1 MRLIRLMGVALCAVI
16 LTAAA
21 TTARAA
27 DPVKIR
33 IGWIAAP
40 ANLAPI
46 LFAKP
51 GIAQNLGKTYELEP
65 IRFNGSPAPPVA
77 RVNPGRPR
85 IESEMRSRRVW
96 PQAQIRPSPGNRQTW
111 PSAVR
116 SRFL

>member
-1 MRLIRLMGVALCAVI
+1 MRLIRLMEVALCAVI

-21 TTARAA
+21 TTARAV

-65 IRFNGSPAPPVA
+65 IRFNGSPPMITANAIIAVHCTVNTAPGCTMSWLIASTAPA
-77 RVNPGRPR
+77 A
-85 IESEMRSRRVW
+85 
-96 PQAQIRPSPGNRQTW
+96 PQPTAATT
-111 PSAVR
+111 
-116 SRFL
+116 